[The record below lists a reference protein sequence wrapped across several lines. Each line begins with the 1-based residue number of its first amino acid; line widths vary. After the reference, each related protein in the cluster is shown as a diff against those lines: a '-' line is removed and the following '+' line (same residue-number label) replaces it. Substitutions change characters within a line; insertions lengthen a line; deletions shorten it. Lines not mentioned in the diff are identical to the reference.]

1 MSRVIEYTVHIDV
14 LYDDIDIEK
23 LRAVIFEDIDRACV
37 DNAIEP
43 FTGRSVLAWRIESTG
58 D

>member
-1 MSRVIEYTVHIDV
+1 MSRVIRYTVHIDV
-14 LYDDIDIEK
+14 LYGDIDIEK
-23 LRAVIFEDIDRACV
+23 LRAAIFEDIDRACV
-37 DNAIEP
+37 DNAIES

>member
-1 MSRVIEYTVHIDV
+1 MPRVIKYTVHITV

-37 DNAIEP
+37 DNAIES
-43 FTGRSVLAWRIESTG
+43 FTGRSLLAWSIESTG

>member
-1 MSRVIEYTVHIDV
+1 MSRSIKYTVDIDV

-37 DNAIEP
+37 DNAIES